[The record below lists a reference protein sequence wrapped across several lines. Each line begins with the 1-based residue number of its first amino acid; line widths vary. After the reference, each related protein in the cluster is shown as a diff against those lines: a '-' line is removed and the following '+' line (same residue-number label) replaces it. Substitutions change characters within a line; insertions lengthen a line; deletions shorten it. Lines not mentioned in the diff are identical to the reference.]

1 MSTCNKAAL
10 MAQLVRQWEL
20 WQFPFSAL
28 WASCS
33 TDQHLQPGCTY
44 WGWGFSVTLVPSGS
58 PVTCSRDRGAHK
70 GLGWV
75 LLEEY
80 PSSGNRKVWFLW
92 ALGPPGALF
101 PAGTGIRVSA
111 FVHLFLT
118 LAGAKQKS
126 HRFLEW
132 EPASSFPARNLNSHL
147 LVHSSEKAQQQQ
159 QQDFNSQ
166 TAFGCLRCLF
176 YFFGV
181 CFYLK
186 RKCMV
191 NYSYR

>member
-1 MSTCNKAAL
+1 MGAL
-10 MAQLVRQWEL
+10 AVPIFSSVSILFHWSAPPAWLHLLRLGVLCHLGPL
-20 WQFPFSAL
+20 WLPS
-28 WASCS
+28 
-33 TDQHLQPGCTY
+33 HLQQGQRCPQRAGM
-44 WGWGFSVTLVPSGS
+44 GFT
-58 PVTCSRDRGAHK
+58 
-70 GLGWV
+70 
-75 LLEEY
+75 EEY